1 MRTLSY
7 SPGVP
12 ELDRPLLSIGAV
24 ARQLALPP
32 ATIRTWEMRYG
43 IVVPQRTAGGQRLYS
58 RAQLEQLRYLKR
70 SVDAG
75 SRPADAHRLLAERD
89 GADDAAELR
98 DLLARSGIAVEPD
111 AELDLVEPGRERPG
125 SAVAVVARRA

>member
-1 MRTLSY
+1 VS
-7 SPGVP
+7 
-12 ELDRPLLSIGAV
+12 EIDRPLLSIGAV

-43 IVVPQRTAGGQRLYS
+43 IVIPQRTAGGQRLYS

-70 SVDAG
+70 RVDEG

-89 GADDAAELR
+89 GADDGADLRELLTR
-98 DLLARSGIAVEPD
+98 RGIAVEPNV
-111 AELDLVEPGRERPG
+111 ELELVEPGRERPG

>member
-1 MRTLSY
+1 MS
-7 SPGVP
+7 

-43 IVVPQRTAGGQRLYS
+43 IVIPQRTAGGQRLYS
-58 RAQLEQLRYLKR
+58 RSQLEQLRYLKR
-70 SVDAG
+70 RVDEG

-89 GADDAAELR
+89 GGSHGLHDLLQRGGIDVDPGAEL
-98 DLLARSGIAVEPD
+98 E
-111 AELDLVEPGRERPG
+111 LVEPGSELPRN
-125 SAVAVVARRA
+125 AVAVVVRRA